1 MHVLLL
7 TKVSWNLKLVNILNK
22 YSKKNMDANADIVN
36 DDDVVDGAGFQ
47 YSNVPILTPL
57 YNWDQLVH
65 PSHNQM
71 FGPKTALI

>member
-1 MHVLLL
+1 MPEYIKNACSIVNKGL
-7 TKVSWNLKLVNILNK
+7 LKLVNILNK

-57 YNWDQLVH
+57 YN
-65 PSHNQM
+65 
-71 FGPKTALI
+71 